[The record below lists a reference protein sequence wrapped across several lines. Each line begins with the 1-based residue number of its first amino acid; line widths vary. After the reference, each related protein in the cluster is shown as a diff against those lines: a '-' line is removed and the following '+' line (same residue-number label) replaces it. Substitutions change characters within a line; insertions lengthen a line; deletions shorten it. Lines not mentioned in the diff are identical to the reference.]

1 MHFQTIVLR
10 SINSPV
16 IEMVVS
22 FLLHYP
28 TVFMK
33 REISGIKKNQS
44 SLFLCHAR
52 NNFTVYKKV
61 HNTHSFKLQMF
72 LCLCQETSLNIF

>member
-10 SINSPV
+10 SVNSPV
-16 IEMVVS
+16 IEIVVS
-22 FLLHYP
+22 FLLHHP
-28 TVFMK
+28 TAFIT

-52 NNFTVYKKV
+52 NNFTVYKNV

-72 LCLCQETSLNIF
+72 LYLRQETSLNTF